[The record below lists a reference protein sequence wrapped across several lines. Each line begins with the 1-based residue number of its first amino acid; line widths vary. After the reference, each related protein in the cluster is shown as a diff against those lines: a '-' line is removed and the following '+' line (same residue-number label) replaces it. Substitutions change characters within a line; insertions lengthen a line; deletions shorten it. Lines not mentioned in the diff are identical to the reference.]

1 MLERY
6 LALVSS
12 PFASNLMCGFRQINF
27 LSLGPLF
34 FFFLNQIYN
43 EGIALD

>member
-1 MLERY
+1 MLERN

-34 FFFLNQIYN
+34 FFNQIYN